1 LVVGVGGVDFLSNM
15 PHNKK
20 NKGEDAT
27 QQGIT
32 SNKEIRHYSPV
43 LDAGKKNEKLARKQ
57 TAESL
62 KYQKIW
68 LPLLTT
74 GKGECNHGVTIEE
87 EIPGIDHPV
96 THLINSVFK
105 KESDTNV
112 LSQGVLGSA
121 VWNDAVA
128 EKLARKLL
136 LALGAQCLLK
146 SSLNENSWETEAENI
161 AMVIYALELYDKRSK
176 DLTFE
181 ERDDILVEAMI
192 DNQKGGM

>member
-1 LVVGVGGVDFLSNM
+1 M
-15 PHNKK
+15 
-20 NKGEDAT
+20 
-27 QQGIT
+27 QQGKT
-32 SNKEIRHYSPV
+32 QACKRIRHST
-43 LDAGKKNEKLARKQ
+43 LNIQQWTWQTGKKKEKLARKQ
-57 TAESL
+57 TSESL

-87 EIPGIDHPV
+87 DVPGIDHPV

-105 KESDTNV
+105 KESDKNI

-192 DNQKGGM
+192 DNQKGGI